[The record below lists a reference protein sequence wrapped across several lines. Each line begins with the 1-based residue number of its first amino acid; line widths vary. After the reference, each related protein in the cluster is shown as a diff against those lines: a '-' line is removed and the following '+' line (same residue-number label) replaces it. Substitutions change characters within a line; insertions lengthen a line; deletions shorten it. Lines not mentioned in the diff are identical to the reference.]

1 MEKVKKET
9 GKDIP
14 EDINETSVLAW
25 FKVDWERMEKDWDI
39 YDKCMI
45 KELEIYGECAAV
57 TYVKDP
63 CKNHMFL
70 LVETP

>member
-25 FKVDWERMEKDWDI
+25 FKVDWERM

-45 KELEIYGECAAV
+45 KELEIYGECAAA
-57 TYVKDP
+57 TYVNDP

-70 LVETP
+70 WVETP